1 MVKQTKDKNQTKQP
15 AEEKKAKPQEA
26 DVEMSTDVSE
36 TIKMKIENDKK
47 IKKQIKHMTTEVN
60 QHYDLK

>member
-1 MVKQTKDKNQTKQP
+1 MVKQTKDKKQTSSAQ
-15 AEEKKAKPQEA
+15 ADKAKPQEA
-26 DVEMSTDVSE
+26 DVEMSTDISE

-47 IKKQIKHMTTEVN
+47 IKKQIKQMTSEVN